1 MLSVGRYNNIPVIK
15 NYRGKK
21 VAVVGLARSGV
32 AASFLL
38 RSLGAEVFV
47 TDSSSNDKLKEVARG
62 LIRDGIKVELGAHTL
77 DFIRGKDLV
86 VVSPGVSDKS
96 QAIIWAKGFNI
107 PIIGEIELAWQ
118 LMPQAEV
125 VAITGTNGKTTVT
138 SLIAK
143 VLEADGKKAHTLGNI
158 GKPFSREIGQIRKGD
173 FVSLEV
179 SSFQLEKIA
188 KFKPR
193 VAVIL
198 NFTPDHLD
206 RYRDMSEYLSA
217 KKRIFLNQDENDYL
231 VLNYDDLTL
240 RALAKE
246 ARARVIFFSAQDNSD
261 NLNSNQLAVMAV
273 AKALGISE
281 NICLEVFR
289 NFKGVEH
296 RLEQVR
302 VLKDIEFINDSKA
315 TNVDSAVWALRNT
328 RKPAIMIA
336 GGRDKNSD
344 YGTISDLIRGKV
356 KLLVLIGEARE
367 KIHSA
372 LGGVLPIKEAG
383 TLDEAISLSYNQAKS
398 GDCVLF
404 SPMCAS
410 FDMFDN
416 YEHRGRVFKEIVNKL
431 K

>member
-1 MLSVGRYNNIPVIK
+1 MVSQYK
-15 NYRGKK
+15 DKK
-21 VAVVGLARSGV
+21 VVVIGLARSGI
-32 AASFLL
+32 AAAHLL
-38 RSLGAEVFV
+38 REAGAKVFV
-47 TDSSSNDKLKEVARG
+47 TDSSSNDKLKELAG
-62 LIRDGIKVELGAHTL
+62 DLIRDAMKVELGAHTL
-77 DFIRGKDLV
+77 DFIRRKDLV

-96 QAIIWAKGFNI
+96 QAIIWAKERNI
-107 PIIGEIELAWQ
+107 PIISEIDLAWQ

-143 VLEADGKKAHTLGNI
+143 VLEADGKKVHTLGNI

-188 KFKPR
+188 KFKPG

-206 RYRDMSEYLSA
+206 RYRDMSGYLSA

-246 ARARVIFFSAQDNSD
+246 AKARVIFFSAQDNSD
-261 NLNSNQLAVMAV
+261 NLNPNQLAVMAV

-344 YGTISDLIRGKV
+344 YGTISDLVREKV

-367 KIHSA
+367 KIRSA

-431 K
+431 Q